1 MSGVDASS
9 EMTGVSKD
17 TDDSSSSQA
26 RKRGWFGKST
36 KSTSSTQSSG
46 YAVSTTLSSDDEPD
60 HRFSTSQERD
70 GDWGVGDD
78 LKMGL
83 G

>member
-1 MSGVDASS
+1 MI
-9 EMTGVSKD
+9 GVSKD
-17 TDDSSSSQA
+17 TDDSSSTQA
-26 RKRGWFGKST
+26 RKRGWFT
-36 KSTSSTQSSG
+36 KSTSSKSSAQSSG

-60 HRFSTSQERD
+60 HRFSASEERN